1 MQRHSFKLVFVIF
14 LLCYL
19 PTHLVAQINTQA
31 VALRDASKK
40 LDFEARANYADA
52 VIKAKKNGWAIN
64 YLNKNKSRVS
74 LMGVD
79 MFGQPIYYTSFA
91 DPVHAITVNTNK
103 LWTGGSTGFNLNG
116 SSDSL
121 TFKLGMWDESAIRN
135 SHIDIANR
143 TTQKDN
149 VTKIIDHSTHVA
161 GILIAKGVNPAA
173 KGMIHGSKGIY
184 AYDWSNDV
192 SEMSSAAA
200 GNLLVSNHS
209 YGIVAG
215 WEYNDDSSRWE
226 YNGRHNEKE
235 DYRFGLYDNQAVLY
249 DSIAYNA
256 PNYLIV
262 KSSGNTRASNGPT
275 INSSTG
281 KWFNNDSTYWRRDQ
295 NGKWYNAGLRPDS
308 LSKNDGYE
316 TLPGDVNAKNI
327 LTVGAVAGI
336 LSGYTKK
343 EDVVENS
350 FSTWGPTD
358 DGRIKPDIVAVGVSV
373 LSTLSTNDSSYGY
386 SSGTSMSSPGVAG
399 SLLLLQELSYKLTN
413 KPVRSATLKALAI
426 HTANEAGTSPGP
438 DYKFGWG
445 LMNSSEAAT
454 TLNNALSTNNAS
466 SSTDLVYEDVLQNQ
480 GSKTYNIVASGKKAL
495 KATLVWTDIK
505 GVANNSLNNNT
516 PKLVNDLDLKISSGN
531 SVVETWNLNPAN
543 PSEAAKRGNNKIDN
557 VEKVEIDSVIV
568 GNTYTITVS
577 HKNNLDRG
585 SQAYSLII
593 SGGGGAAYCTSTA
606 SSNAGTKIDS
616 VTLNNILFANTTN
629 NQYIDNTKQIINGE
643 PLGNLNFSIK
653 TSSTDASNNTRFIHI
668 YIDYN
673 NNGVFESTELA
684 SVSNALTNGIY
695 AGTFNLPG
703 NLTIGTIT
711 RLRIV
716 AMETAASSNLN
727 PCGAYSIGETQ
738 DYTIKIN
745 NPSNDLQLSDI
756 VSPIAKACKTG
767 TQYITV
773 KIVNNGGGKQTN
785 FPINVVVKKG
795 STTLRTITETF
806 NGTLAGLENM
816 NYTFQ
821 TPISLEE
828 NTSYDITA
836 TVSLNNDQLKENNS
850 ISSSFLTSAV
860 TPAPSAIANNCNNS
874 VQLRVNNPIS
884 SNRYF
889 WYDSSSTINP
899 VGQGASTVITSS
911 ASKLNVGSGY
921 AGFIGPL
928 NNKSLG
934 TSGGYNSFSGN
945 YVKINA
951 TSAMTIETTKLYTGN
966 PGKIEFTLGTFA
978 SENSDGS
985 YSYFP
990 IQTVSLNV
998 GASSPTPLAAN
1009 GSSATPF
1016 IEGDS
1021 GRTYYLN
1028 LKIPQAGDYII
1039 IVKCTDATLFRNNGL
1054 GNNTYPLGPNKVFSF
1069 TGNSVTAAS
1078 GNFQNF
1084 FYFFYNTQI
1093 STNDCPSPLSSVP
1106 VSIVSKPIITQT
1118 NDSTLSASTANS
1130 YQWFV
1135 NDSSISGAN
1144 NQTLIA
1150 KRNALYKVTTTTGSC
1165 SLSSD
1170 PKLVLVT
1177 NIIEASVKEISLKIT
1192 SSDYIDNMIKGGSFY
1207 IQFSNIQSR
1216 DIKLDI
1222 INSMGERVFQKDKLV
1237 NQNGPQLIN
1246 INSLNA
1252 GIYFVRIFANNK
1264 VYIQRVFITQ

>member
-1 MQRHSFKLVFVIF
+1 MLRYSFKILITLVI
-14 LLCYL
+14 LYNL
-19 PTHLVAQINTQA
+19 PSQVVAQMNTQT
-31 VALRDASKK
+31 VALMDASKK
-40 LDFEARANYADA
+40 LDFDARTNYADA

-79 MFGQPIYYTSFA
+79 MYGQPIYYTSFA

-121 TFKLGMWDESAIRN
+121 TFKLGMWDEGAIRN
-135 SHIDIANR
+135 THFDIANR
-143 TTQKDN
+143 VTQKDN

-226 YNGRHNEKE
+226 YNGRYNEKE
-235 DYRFGLYDNQAVLY
+235 DYRFGMYDNQAVLY

-256 PNYLIV
+256 PFYLIV

-295 NGKWYNAGLRPDS
+295 NGKLYNAGIRPDS
-308 LSKNDGYE
+308 LSKNDSYE

-327 LTVGAVAGI
+327 LTVGAVSGI
-336 LSGYTKK
+336 LAGYTKK
-343 EDVVENS
+343 EDVVENA

-373 LSTLSTNDSSYGY
+373 LSTISDNDSSYGY
-386 SSGTSMSSPGVAG
+386 SNGTSMSAPGVSG
-399 SLLLLQELSYKLTN
+399 SLLLLQELSYKLSN
-413 KPVRSATLKALAI
+413 KPIRSATLKALAV
-426 HTANEAGTSPGP
+426 HTANEAGIHPGP

-445 LMNSSEAAT
+445 LLNTSEAAI

-466 SSTDLVYEDVLQNQ
+466 SSTDLVYEENLQNQ
-480 GSKTYNIVASGKKAL
+480 ASKTYSIVASGKKAL
-495 KATLVWTDIK
+495 KATLVWTDVK
-505 GVANNSLNNNT
+505 GVASNTLNNNT
-516 PKLVNDLDLKISSGN
+516 PKLVNDLDLKITSGN
-531 SVVETWNLNPAN
+531 SVIETWNLNPAN
-543 PSEAAKRGNNKIDN
+543 PSGAAKRGNNKIDN

-577 HKNNLDRG
+577 HKNNLERG

-593 SGGGGAAYCTSTA
+593 SGSGGAAYCASTA
-606 SSNAGTKIDS
+606 NSNGGTKIDS
-616 VTLNNILFANTTN
+616 VTLNNIVFANTANT
-629 NQYIDNTKQIINGE
+629 QYIDNTKQIINGE
-643 PLGNLNFSIK
+643 PLGNLNFTIK
-653 TSSTDASNNTRFIHI
+653 TSSVDASNNTRFIHI

-673 NNGVFESTELA
+673 NNGIFESTELA
-684 SVSNALTNGIY
+684 SASNALTNGIY
-695 AGTFNLPG
+695 SGTINLPG
-703 NLTIGTIT
+703 NLTIGAIT

-716 AMETAASSNLN
+716 AMETDASSNLN

-756 VSPIAKACKTG
+756 VSPIANACKTG

-773 KIVNNGGGKQTN
+773 KIVNNGAGKQTN

-795 STTLRTITETF
+795 STILKTITETF

-828 NTSYDITA
+828 NTNYEITA
-836 TVSLNNDQLKENNS
+836 TVSLNVDQLKENNS
-850 ISSSFLTSAV
+850 LSSSFVTAAAV
-860 TPAPSAIANNCNNS
+860 PAPSAIANNCNNS
-874 VQLRVNNPIS
+874 VQLKVNNPIS
-884 SNRYF
+884 TSKYF
-889 WYDSSSTINP
+889 WYDSSSAINP

-921 AGFIGPL
+921 AGFVGPL

-978 SENSDGS
+978 SDNSDGS

-998 GASSPTPLAAN
+998 GASSPSPIAAN

-1039 IVKCTDATLFRNNGL
+1039 IAKCTDATLFRNNGL
-1054 GNNTYPLGPNKVFSF
+1054 GNSTYPIGPNKLFSI

-1084 FYFFYNTQI
+1084 YYFFYNTQI

-1118 NDSTLSASTANS
+1118 NDSTLSASTASS
-1130 YQWFV
+1130 YQWLV

-1192 SSDYIDNMIKGGSFY
+1192 SSDYIENMIKGGSFY

-1222 INSMGERVFQKDKLV
+1222 INSMGDRVFQKDKLV
-1237 NQNGPQLIN
+1237 NQMGPQSISIN
-1246 INSLNA
+1246 NLNA

>member
-200 GNLLVSNHS
+200 ENLLVSNHS

>member
-52 VIKAKKNGWAIN
+52 VIMAKKNGWAIN

-200 GNLLVSNHS
+200 ENLLVSNHS

>member
-1 MQRHSFKLVFVIF
+1 M
-14 LLCYL
+14 
-19 PTHLVAQINTQA
+19 
-31 VALRDASKK
+31 
-40 LDFEARANYADA
+40 
-52 VIKAKKNGWAIN
+52 
-64 YLNKNKSRVS
+64 
-74 LMGVD
+74 
-79 MFGQPIYYTSFA
+79 
-91 DPVHAITVNTNK
+91 
-103 LWTGGSTGFNLNG
+103 
-116 SSDSL
+116 
-121 TFKLGMWDESAIRN
+121 
-135 SHIDIANR
+135 
-143 TTQKDN
+143 
-149 VTKIIDHSTHVA
+149 
-161 GILIAKGVNPAA
+161 
-173 KGMIHGSKGIY
+173 
-184 AYDWSNDV
+184 
-192 SEMSSAAA
+192 
-200 GNLLVSNHS
+200 
-209 YGIVAG
+209 
-215 WEYNDDSSRWE
+215 
-226 YNGRHNEKE
+226 
-235 DYRFGLYDNQAVLY
+235 
-249 DSIAYNA
+249 
-256 PNYLIV
+256 
-262 KSSGNTRASNGPT
+262 
-275 INSSTG
+275 
-281 KWFNNDSTYWRRDQ
+281 
-295 NGKWYNAGLRPDS
+295 
-308 LSKNDGYE
+308 
-316 TLPGDVNAKNI
+316 
-327 LTVGAVAGI
+327 
-336 LSGYTKK
+336 
-343 EDVVENS
+343 
-350 FSTWGPTD
+350 
-358 DGRIKPDIVAVGVSV
+358 GVSV

>member
-31 VALRDASKK
+31 VALMDASKK
-40 LDFEARANYADA
+40 LDFEARTNYADA

-235 DYRFGLYDNQAVLY
+235 DFRFGMYDNQAVLY

-256 PNYLIV
+256 PFYLIV

-295 NGKWYNAGLRPDS
+295 NGKWYNAGVRPDS

-327 LTVGAVAGI
+327 LTVGAVSGI
-336 LSGYTKK
+336 LSGYNKK

-480 GSKTYNIVASGKKAL
+480 ASKTYTIVASGKKAL
-495 KATLVWTDIK
+495 KATLAWTDIK

-606 SSNAGTKIDS
+606 NTNAGTKIDS
-616 VTLNNILFANTTN
+616 VTLNNIVFANTTN

-684 SVSNALTNGIY
+684 SVSSALTNGIY

-795 STTLRTITETF
+795 ATTLRTITETF

-850 ISSSFLTSAV
+850 ISSSFVTSAA

-884 SNRYF
+884 TNRYF
-889 WYDSSSTINP
+889 WYDSSSAINP

-928 NNKSLG
+928 NNRSLG
-934 TSGGYNSFSGN
+934 TSGGYNNFSGN

-1009 GSSATPF
+1009 GASATPF

-1039 IVKCTDATLFRNNGL
+1039 IAKCTDATLFRNNGL
-1054 GNNTYPLGPNKVFSF
+1054 GNNTYPLGPNRVFSF
-1069 TGNSVTAAS
+1069 TGNSVSAAS

-1106 VSIVSKPIITQT
+1106 VSIVPKPIITQT

-1130 YQWFV
+1130 YQWLV

-1192 SSDYIDNMIKGGSFY
+1192 SSDYIDNLIKGGSFY

-1237 NQNGPQLIN
+1237 NQMGPQLIN

>member
-1 MQRHSFKLVFVIF
+1 
-14 LLCYL
+14 
-19 PTHLVAQINTQA
+19 
-31 VALRDASKK
+31 
-40 LDFEARANYADA
+40 
-52 VIKAKKNGWAIN
+52 
-64 YLNKNKSRVS
+64 
-74 LMGVD
+74 
-79 MFGQPIYYTSFA
+79 
-91 DPVHAITVNTNK
+91 
-103 LWTGGSTGFNLNG
+103 
-116 SSDSL
+116 
-121 TFKLGMWDESAIRN
+121 
-135 SHIDIANR
+135 
-143 TTQKDN
+143 
-149 VTKIIDHSTHVA
+149 
-161 GILIAKGVNPAA
+161 
-173 KGMIHGSKGIY
+173 
-184 AYDWSNDV
+184 
-192 SEMSSAAA
+192 
-200 GNLLVSNHS
+200 
-209 YGIVAG
+209 
-215 WEYNDDSSRWE
+215 
-226 YNGRHNEKE
+226 
-235 DYRFGLYDNQAVLY
+235 
-249 DSIAYNA
+249 
-256 PNYLIV
+256 
-262 KSSGNTRASNGPT
+262 
-275 INSSTG
+275 
-281 KWFNNDSTYWRRDQ
+281 
-295 NGKWYNAGLRPDS
+295 
-308 LSKNDGYE
+308 
-316 TLPGDVNAKNI
+316 
-327 LTVGAVAGI
+327 
-336 LSGYTKK
+336 
-343 EDVVENS
+343 
-350 FSTWGPTD
+350 
-358 DGRIKPDIVAVGVSV
+358 VGVSV

>member
-52 VIKAKKNGWAIN
+52 VIMAKKNGWAIN

>member
-1 MQRHSFKLVFVIF
+1 
-14 LLCYL
+14 
-19 PTHLVAQINTQA
+19 
-31 VALRDASKK
+31 
-40 LDFEARANYADA
+40 
-52 VIKAKKNGWAIN
+52 
-64 YLNKNKSRVS
+64 
-74 LMGVD
+74 
-79 MFGQPIYYTSFA
+79 
-91 DPVHAITVNTNK
+91 
-103 LWTGGSTGFNLNG
+103 
-116 SSDSL
+116 
-121 TFKLGMWDESAIRN
+121 
-135 SHIDIANR
+135 
-143 TTQKDN
+143 
-149 VTKIIDHSTHVA
+149 
-161 GILIAKGVNPAA
+161 
-173 KGMIHGSKGIY
+173 
-184 AYDWSNDV
+184 
-192 SEMSSAAA
+192 
-200 GNLLVSNHS
+200 
-209 YGIVAG
+209 
-215 WEYNDDSSRWE
+215 
-226 YNGRHNEKE
+226 
-235 DYRFGLYDNQAVLY
+235 
-249 DSIAYNA
+249 
-256 PNYLIV
+256 
-262 KSSGNTRASNGPT
+262 
-275 INSSTG
+275 
-281 KWFNNDSTYWRRDQ
+281 
-295 NGKWYNAGLRPDS
+295 
-308 LSKNDGYE
+308 
-316 TLPGDVNAKNI
+316 
-327 LTVGAVAGI
+327 
-336 LSGYTKK
+336 
-343 EDVVENS
+343 
-350 FSTWGPTD
+350 
-358 DGRIKPDIVAVGVSV
+358 
-373 LSTLSTNDSSYGY
+373 
-386 SSGTSMSSPGVAG
+386 
-399 SLLLLQELSYKLTN
+399 
-413 KPVRSATLKALAI
+413 
-426 HTANEAGTSPGP
+426 P

-480 GSKTYNIVASGKKAL
+480 GSKTYTIVASGKKAL

-1054 GNNTYPLGPNKVFSF
+1054 GNNTYPLGPNKIFSF